1 MLYPLG
7 YEGEARSLA
16 NRSGCKDVPNLGKHF
31 PFAGESVVWLV
42 LSR

>member
-16 NRSGCKDVPNLGKHF
+16 NRHAQPRTC
-31 PFAGESVVWLV
+31 
-42 LSR
+42 R